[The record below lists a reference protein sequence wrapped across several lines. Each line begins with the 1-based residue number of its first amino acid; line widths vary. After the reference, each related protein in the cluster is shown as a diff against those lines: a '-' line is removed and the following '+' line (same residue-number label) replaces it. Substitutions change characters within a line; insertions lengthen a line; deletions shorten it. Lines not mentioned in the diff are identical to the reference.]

1 MGTSEWRFGVPSR
14 GNLGGTARTLDEVD
28 GRCDLG
34 TGILSE
40 VRLDKF
46 VCHDTNNQGGVS
58 IIDDSKS
65 MLFTSDGFVAARKQ
79 DAGRSDIYIFGYGQ
93 DYREALNAYYTVSGK
108 SPVLPRWAF
117 GNWWSRFCTY
127 LLLSHLGHD
136 SPGQECS

>member
-1 MGTSEWRFGVPSR
+1 VPSR

-34 TGILSE
+34 TGIISE
-40 VRLDKF
+40 VSPIFLYY
-46 VCHDTNNQGGVS
+46 DTDHQNGVS

-65 MLFTSDGFVAARKQ
+65 MLFTSDGFVAARTQ
-79 DAGRSDIYIFGYGQ
+79 DVGRSDIYIFGYGQ

-117 GNWWSRFCTY
+117 GNWWSRFCTSLVLY
-127 LLLSHLGHD
+127 ST
-136 SPGQECS
+136 